1 MRITEAQLRKI
12 VRQEAGRLI
21 REAPVR
27 GMDVTKFIAADGE
40 EWTEA
45 EILASMEG
53 EFLELGGDI
62 VDGDGVVAFVDDWL
76 EGYGLADYATDSLR
90 QTAFDR
96 LIEVFQETI

>member
-53 EFLELGGDI
+53 EFLELGGDSLVFLGLRI
-62 VDGDGVVAFVDDWL
+62 FARTQATGGQL
-76 EGYGLADYATDSLR
+76 EANEG
-90 QTAFDR
+90 
-96 LIEVFQETI
+96 EQER